1 MGRSPRTAIG
11 KSPEMSKEARY
22 WVDKLRLIAH
32 PEGGHYRQSYRSDLS
47 IARAALPRQFTGA
60 RSVSTA
66 IYFLLEGE
74 NFSGFHRLRSDE
86 LWHFYTG
93 NPLLVHVIEEE
104 GRYSEIQLGTDLE
117 AGQNWQAVVKAG
129 CWFASCVRDPGSFAL
144 VGCTVAPGFEFEDFE
159 LGEREGLTRLF
170 PQHRDLIQRFTRL

>member
-1 MGRSPRTAIG
+1 MT
-11 KSPEMSKEARY
+11 KEARY

-47 IARAALPRQFTGA
+47 IAREALPRQFTGA

-74 NFSGFHRLRSDE
+74 NFSGFHRLLSDE

-93 NPLLVHVIEEE
+93 TPLLVHVIEPD
-104 GRYSEIQLGTDLE
+104 GRYAEIQLGSDLE
-117 AGQNWQAVVKAG
+117 AGQIWQAVVKAG
-129 CWFASCVRDPGSFAL
+129 CWFASCVRDPASFAL

-159 LGEREGLTRLF
+159 MGERKGLTRLF
-170 PQHRDLIQRFTRL
+170 PQHRDLIERFTRL